1 MTEKHLAIALIAA
14 AALAAACDDKGS
26 AASGPIGAEAQ
37 KIWTERCVTCH
48 GDTGNGDGPG
58 SAALDP
64 KPRKFGDGAWQESA
78 TDDGIKKAILGGGM
92 AVGKSAVMPGNPDL
106 KGKDQVV
113 SDLVKKIRSFK
124 K

>member
-1 MTEKHLAIALIAA
+1 VSNTYLVMALLTA
-14 AALAAACDDKGS
+14 AALAAACDDKSS
-26 AASGPIGAEAQ
+26 ASSGPIGAEAQ
-37 KIWTERCVTCH
+37 KVWTERCVTCH

-64 KPRKFGDGAWQESA
+64 KPRKFGDPAWQDSV
-78 TDDGIKKAILGGGM
+78 TDDGIKKAIMGGGL

-113 SDLVKKIRSFK
+113 DDLVKKIRGFK